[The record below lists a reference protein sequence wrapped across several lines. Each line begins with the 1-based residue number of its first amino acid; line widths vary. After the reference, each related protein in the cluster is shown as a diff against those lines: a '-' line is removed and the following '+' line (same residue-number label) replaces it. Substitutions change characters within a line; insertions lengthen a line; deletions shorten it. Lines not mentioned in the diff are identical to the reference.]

1 MSEDEPTRE
10 VAPPSQ
16 PQYEERAI
24 SESLTQA
31 FIAAGGIGGLAGGA
45 AAVANTVHHWGGNQ
59 PQAEPPPTNPP
70 TPHIELP
77 PGVSGGDE

>member
-1 MSEDEPTRE
+1 MPEDKSIRE
-10 VAPPSQ
+10 VVAPPQ
-16 PQYEERAI
+16 PEPEERAI

-45 AAVANTVHHWGGNQ
+45 AAVANTVHHWGDNQ
-59 PQAEPPPTNPP
+59 PQAEPPTPDPP

-77 PGVSGGDE
+77 PGVSGGDK